1 MKKYIFSL
9 AVLFSLTTG
18 CKNDSE
24 FLNIKSTNI
33 LLIDEVYGDPR
44 LVLSAATEL
53 YNRIPDFQEPGTGT
67 ISIFALF
74 DEAFSSGDYPRHQ
87 TREYDYVFPGINNPE
102 VTYWDYGYIR
112 EINLFIERVN
122 AATKLSAADKARF
135 VAEGRFLRANVYFEL
150 VRRLGGV
157 PLITESL
164 TYDYSGNAAYLRK
177 PRAKESEIYDYVISE
192 FEAIKSILPKTP
204 NEKSRATY
212 GLALAA
218 KSRAAL
224 YAASIAK
231 YGVNTPTVTLPGGEV
246 GIPVARANGYY
257 QTALEAAQELINS
270 GQYSLYQKA
279 PDLSTNFANIF
290 LDKANNPEV
299 IFVEDYKLQSGK
311 VHSFALDNQPRAVT
325 EEGERGG
332 RLNPSLNL
340 VQSFEKLDNTF
351 APLPINKGAA
361 TDYIYYD
368 KPEDLFAGRD
378 ARLRGTV
385 LVPGD
390 LFKNRSIDIFAG
402 LILGNGSILSGDQ
415 LGQLKMVN
423 GASVQVVGLS
433 GPIEGYDGS
442 AQSGFYMR
450 KYNDPVTGSGQ
461 IGTMSE
467 VWNVRYRYAEVL
479 LNAAEAAFELGQN
492 ALAAGYMKQ
501 VRDRAGLT
509 KALTPSEIT
518 FDRIVHERKV
528 ELSFE
533 NHILW
538 DMKRWRLAHVV
549 WDGSN
554 SDLTTLP
561 GKATEP
567 STRVFSLWPYKIY
580 DPGGPNHNK
589 WVYRKV
595 LSGRVTQSHIFRL
608 GNYYARINDGIINNN
623 PTILRNPNQ

>member
-1 MKKYIFSL
+1 MKKYILSF
-9 AVLFSLTTG
+9 AILFSLTTG
-18 CKNDSE
+18 CKDDSE
-24 FLNIKSTNI
+24 FLNIKSTSI
-33 LLIDEVYGDPR
+33 LLVDEVYSDPR
-44 LVLSAATEL
+44 LVLSAATDL
-53 YNRIPDFQEPGTGT
+53 YNRIPDLQEPASNPV
-67 ISIFALF
+67 SIYAAF

-87 TREYDYVFPGINNPE
+87 IREYSYDEWFF
-102 VTYWDYGYIR
+102 WDYGYIR

-122 AATKLSAADKARF
+122 AATKLTAADKARF
-135 VAEGRFLRANVYFEL
+135 AAEGRFLRANAYFEL
-150 VRRLGGV
+150 VKRMGGV

-177 PRAKESEIYDYVISE
+177 PRAKESEIYDYIISE
-192 FEAIKSILPKTP
+192 FEAVKSILPKTP
-204 NEKSRATY
+204 GEKSRATY
-212 GLALAA
+212 GLALASKA
-218 KSRAAL
+218 RAAL
-224 YAASIAK
+224 YAGSIAK
-231 YGVNTPTVTLPGGEV
+231 YGVNTPTVSLPNGEV
-246 GIPVARANGYY
+246 GIPVAKAAAYF
-257 QTALEAAQELINS
+257 QTALDASQELISS
-270 GQYSLYQKA
+270 GQYSLYQKS

-290 LDKANNPEV
+290 LDKASNPEV

-311 VHSFALDNQPRAVT
+311 VHSFALDNQPRAIT

-351 APLPINKGAA
+351 APLAINKGAV

-368 KPEDLFAGRD
+368 KPEDLFANRD
-378 ARLRGTV
+378 ARLQGTV
-385 LVPGD
+385 LVPGN

-402 LILGNGSILSGDQ
+402 LILGNGSTLSGDQ

-442 AQSGFYMR
+442 AQGGFYMR

-479 LNAAEAAFELGQN
+479 LNAAEAAFELGQT
-492 ALAAGYMKQ
+492 AIAAGYLKQ

-509 KALTPSEIT
+509 KALTPSEIS
-518 FDRIVHERKV
+518 FDRIAHERKV
-528 ELSFE
+528 ELAYE
-533 NHILW
+533 NHELW
-538 DMKRWRLAHVV
+538 DLKRWRIAHVV

-554 SDLTTLP
+554 SDLTSLP

-567 STRVFSLWPYKIY
+567 STRVYSLWPYKIY

-589 WVYRKV
+589 WVFRKV

-608 GNYYARINDGIINNN
+608 GNYYSRISDATLNNN
-623 PTILRNPNQ
+623 PLILRNPNQ